1 MEAQALTARAAAL
14 SEALPLLQ
22 RAGAKRCDT
31 SAGLLSV
38 EEVAR
43 GGACF
48 VVEQGGVPVMAY
60 ALGLTTHDAGGVLWV
75 TAAGGNLPGGDLTAS
90 ILPLIEQQGRAV
102 GARQVAM
109 QTRRRGLVAKLE
121 RQGYH
126 VAGYI
131 LRKNLDDSEL

>member
-1 MEAQALTARAAAL
+1 MEAPTLTARAASLA
-14 SEALPLLQ
+14 EALPLLQ
-22 RAGAKRCDT
+22 RAGAERCDT

-60 ALGLTTHDAGGVLWV
+60 ALGLTVHDAGGVLWV
-75 TAAGGNLPGGDLTAS
+75 RAAGGNLPGADLTAT
-90 ILPLIEQQGRAV
+90 ILPLIENQGRAA

-131 LRKNLDDSEL
+131 LRKNLE